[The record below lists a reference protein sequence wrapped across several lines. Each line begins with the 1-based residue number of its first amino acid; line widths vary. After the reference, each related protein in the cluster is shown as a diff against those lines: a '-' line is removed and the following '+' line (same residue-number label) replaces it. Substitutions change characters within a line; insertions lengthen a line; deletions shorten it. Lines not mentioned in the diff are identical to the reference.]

1 MKSVKSIN
9 EENISRCRKQR
20 GFTLIELLVVL
31 IILGLVAMFAVPQA
45 MKFLGGAKSDAAQ
58 IQIQNLGTILDLYR
72 LETGRY
78 PNQDEGLEALVQKP
92 AGAEVWNGPYIK
104 KRAMIID
111 PWGRP
116 YVYVFPGNKSDYDL
130 YSLGADGA
138 EGGEGENKDVVS
150 W

>member
-1 MKSVKSIN
+1 MKPFKHHNKEQI
-9 EENISRCRKQR
+9 RRRKNQR

-45 MKFLGGAKSDAAQ
+45 MKYLGGAKSDAAQ

-78 PNQDEGLEALVQKP
+78 PRQDEGLVSLVEKP
-92 AGAEVWNGPYIK
+92 AGAEVWNGPYVK
-104 KRAMIID
+104 KRKMITD
-111 PWGRP
+111 PWGQP
-116 YVYVFPGNKSDYDL
+116 YVYVFPGEKGDFDL
-130 YSLGADGA
+130 YSLGADGV
-138 EGGEGENKDVVS
+138 EGGEGEDKDVVS